1 MNLKKLNKT
10 LFMCTM
16 TASYIFLCSFCGVV
30 SAYAADKISIEQS
43 ESIVEVEHSGTGTGT
58 FCVTGEVYY
67 EHDVQIKIMQSG
79 ALGEG
84 FFSISE
90 DAGATWSEPV
100 KIPLSGYYQYDY
112 LILEFIVP
120 ENSSNP
126 VFKAGDIYS
135 FYIQNPDT
143 KIVINH
149 TGNGTAEPEVI
160 SRVSELT
167 AFDVLEKSGAHVI
180 IEILKTGNLDT
191 AVWRVSQD
199 NGVTWTDELYTMQEL
214 LITSEEEPKLCFTIR
229 FTVDSK
235 EKEAFQKGDVYE
247 IYAERI
253 EDNTDIIGFLVLFI
267 VIACVGTGGCMGYRF
282 LKMQIPSETEYHM
295 KEEI

>member
-1 MNLKKLNKT
+1 MNNRKMNKL
-10 LFMCTM
+10 LFTCTIL
-16 TASYIFLCSFCGVV
+16 ASYIFLCSFLKPILV
-30 SAYAADKISIEQS
+30 YASDANFKIQSDSIA
-43 ESIVEVEHSGTGTGT
+43 EVKHSGTGTGIL
-58 FCVTGEVYY
+58 CVTGEVYY
-67 EHDVQIKIMQSG
+67 EYDVQLKIVQSG

-84 FFSISE
+84 FFTISE
-90 DAGATWSEPV
+90 DSGATWLEPV

-112 LILEFIVP
+112 LILEFIAP
-120 ENSSNP
+120 EGSSDP
-126 VFKAGDIYS
+126 FFEAGDIYS

-295 KEEI
+295 KEE